1 MGIAEYADYDGL
13 GLAELVRQRQVTPA
27 ELVEAAIERIERHN
41 PALNAVVYKA
51 YDEARASTVADPVRA
66 GPFAGVPFLIKD
78 LGAQVRGWPRTS
90 GSKFAQVAADDEDS
104 ELVRRYRQSGA
115 VLLGKTNTPEFGIPG
130 VTNSERLGPCG
141 NPWNPEHISGGSS
154 GGAAA
159 AVASGM
165 VPLAHASDGLG
176 SIRIP
181 AANCGLVG
189 MKITRDRTPICEVT
203 DGALGFSVHHVVS
216 RTVRDSA
223 AMLDATGYPQKGD
236 PFQAPAKDG
245 PYLDEVGRSP
255 GRLRIAWSAETPSGR
270 AIDPE
275 VQAALERTAQ
285 TLADLGHEV
294 FEQGLGIDYRAL
306 YRAQALASASN
317 FAANIQRWIDR
328 LGREPQEGELGP
340 LAKRAWESGKRLS
353 GQQAFW
359 GWQDLRLFTR
369 QILTRFEGFDV
380 FLTPTM
386 STPSPRIDWLDPLTL
401 ELQEFDRRQSAT
413 YATTPPFNFTGQ
425 PSLSLPLW
433 QSQSGL
439 PIGMMFSGKFAD
451 EATLYRLAG
460 QLEKELP
467 WKDRKPPIWG

>member
-1 MGIAEYADYDGL
+1 MSFSDYVEHDGL
-13 GLAELVRQRQVTPA
+13 GLAGLVEKGEVSPA

-41 PALNAVVYKA
+41 GALNAVVYKA
-51 YDEARASTVADPVRA
+51 YDEARKTAAGALPD
-66 GPFAGVPFLIKD
+66 GPFKGVPFLIKD
-78 LGAQVRGWPRTS
+78 LGAQVTGWPRTS
-90 GSKFAQVAADDEDS
+90 GSNYAQVAADETDS
-104 ELVRRYRQSGA
+104 ELVRRYRASGV
-115 VLLGKTNTPEFGIPG
+115 VLVGKTNTPEFGIPG

-189 MKITRDRTPICEVT
+189 MKITRDRTPICEVS

-223 AMLDATGYPQKGD
+223 AMLDATGYAQPGD

-245 PYLDEVGRSP
+245 PYLDDVSKSP

-270 AIDPE
+270 PIDEE
-275 VQAALERTAQ
+275 VLAALLRTVE
-285 TLADLGHEV
+285 TLNALGHEV
-294 FEQGLGIDYRAL
+294 FEQGLGIDYRLL
-306 YRAQALASASN
+306 YRAQGLVSASN

-328 LGREPQEGELGP
+328 LGREPKDGELGP
-340 LAKRAWESGKRLS
+340 LARRAYENGRKLT
-353 GQQAFW
+353 GQQALW
-359 GWQDLRLFTR
+359 GWQQLRLMNR
-369 QILTRFEGFDV
+369 QILERFEGFDV
-380 FLTPTM
+380 YLTPTM
-386 STPSPRIDWLDPLTL
+386 SRPSPRLDWLNPHTV
-401 ELQEFDRRQSAT
+401 ELRDFDRRQADT

-433 QSQSGL
+433 QSASGL
-439 PIGMMFSGKFAD
+439 PIGMMFTGRFAD

-467 WKDRKPPIWG
+467 WKDRRPPVWN

>member
-1 MGIAEYADYDGL
+1 MSFAEYAEYDAL
-13 GLAELVRQRQVTPA
+13 GLAELVRRKEVRPL
-27 ELVEAAIERIERHN
+27 ELVEAAIAVIERRN
-41 PALNAVVYKA
+41 PALNAVVHKA
-51 YDEARASTVADPVRA
+51 YDEARAVAAAPLSE

-78 LGAQVRGWPRTS
+78 LGAKVKGWPRTS
-90 GSKFAQVAADDEDS
+90 GSHFAQVAADVEDS
-104 ELVRRYRQSGA
+104 ELVARYRASGV

-130 VTNSERLGPCG
+130 VTQSERLGPCG

-165 VPLAHASDGLG
+165 VPMAHASDGLG

-203 DGALGFSVHHVVS
+203 DGVLGFSVHHVVS
-216 RTVRDSA
+216 RSVRDSA
-223 AMLDATGYPQKGD
+223 AMLDATGYAQAGD

-245 PYLDEVGRSP
+245 PYLDEVGRAP

-270 AIDPE
+270 PIDPE
-275 VQAALERTAQ
+275 VEAALHRTVD
-285 TLADLGHEV
+285 LLKGLGHEV

-306 YRAQALASASN
+306 YRAQGQASASN
-317 FAANIQRWIDR
+317 FAANIQRWVEA
-328 LGREPQEGELGP
+328 LGREPEEGELGP
-340 LAKRAWESGKRLS
+340 LARRAYEAGKRMG
-353 GQQAFW
+353 GQATFHALQE
-359 GWQDLRLFTR
+359 LRLFCR
-369 QILTRFEGFDV
+369 QILARFETFDV

-386 STPSPRIDWLDPLTL
+386 SRPSPRIDWLNPLTV
-401 ELQEFDRRQSAT
+401 ELREFDRRQADT

-425 PSLSLPLW
+425 PSVSLPLW
-433 QSQSGL
+433 RSEAGL
-439 PIGMMFSGKFAD
+439 PIGMMFSGRFAD

-460 QLEKELP
+460 QLERELP
-467 WKDRKPPIWG
+467 WKDRRAPLYG